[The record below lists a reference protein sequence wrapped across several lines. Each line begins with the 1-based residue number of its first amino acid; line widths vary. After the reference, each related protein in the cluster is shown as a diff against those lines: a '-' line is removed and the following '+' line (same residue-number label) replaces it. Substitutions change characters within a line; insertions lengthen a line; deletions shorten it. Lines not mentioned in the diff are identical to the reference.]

1 MHLAGAGKIDDSLSR
16 LFFHCY
22 GRKEANAVNGNYI
35 EENFVLYIYI
45 YPFESPF
52 ISHREEMHNAKAK
65 LNFVSPVDKQKCSS
79 RGLNLLFFVES
90 FFRELVERSTWEFYA
105 LPEEQWVTVGHGV
118 NGSVP
123 RSRCSAWTVCRGLDC
138 TSRARDPEKE
148 GAWSAFHG
156 LPRN

>member
-1 MHLAGAGKIDDSLSR
+1 MPAPSRRRQDRRLIVAALFSLLREKRGKRCKWELHR
-16 LFFHCY
+16 
-22 GRKEANAVNGNYI
+22 RK
-35 EENFVLYIYI
+35 FRSIYI

-90 FFRELVERSTWEFYA
+90 FFRELVERSTWKFYT